1 MDWSSKRD
9 AMAKS
14 STERQCTSTEVRGDY
29 KIVLA
34 QQYISQITEDDFFF
48 QYASKELQE
57 LQKDKEQQ

>member
-1 MDWSSKRD
+1 MNWSSKRD
-9 AMAKS
+9 ALAKN

-34 QQYISQITEDDFFF
+34 QHISQITEDDFFF

-57 LQKDKEQQ
+57 LQEDKEQQ